1 MAQIRQ
7 LPGGGLYFEVNQ
19 DPSGG
24 DYDFDMLE
32 GYSARDAR
40 NAFDLLRG
48 AQELPALQRVSP
60 QRRQQQQ
67 QQQDYDFRGPR
78 APPDPM
84 DEGGEEEEEQEEAPP
99 EPAGQGDE
107 APPPDVAG
115 FYQELSSAQLS
126 DPAESVLTF
135 AGLLADSLDSSA
147 AELIDSRTG
156 LFRPRIQGLLE
167 KTRREIVSLTGNQR
181 ITVQAL
187 IYDNPEDDSA
197 RILFSEVV
205 KYRVLREAAGGAF
218 PKNIYERRT
227 LGADA
232 GNVSMTGGYR
242 LAANQHV
249 RRFNLKA
256 WRLTLDKFRNVVWV
270 RNPLLRRYR
279 AIRAGALA
287 RLAALSNLRADAVE
301 RLNRIRRAAQV
312 PRQATPGAIDQ
323 ESEEEEEAQL
333 DNLEKFLASED
344 TEGDDEGSRE
354 SFFSSARI
362 GVAARRAYGTV
373 SWTVAAKIERL
384 LVVARLAREGRDA
397 VLRAMPYVIVMGFSE
412 DYYEAPGYY

>member
-1 MAQIRQ
+1 
-7 LPGGGLYFEVNQ
+7 
-19 DPSGG
+19 
-24 DYDFDMLE
+24 
-32 GYSARDAR
+32 
-40 NAFDLLRG
+40 
-48 AQELPALQRVSP
+48 
-60 QRRQQQQ
+60 
-67 QQQDYDFRGPR
+67 
-78 APPDPM
+78 M